1 VVRTRSI
8 LESSFAQ
15 FQADRHVVELARSV
29 RKNEEALEGYAEAFR
44 CHLGDFA
51 EYAALRRELSDKER
65 EGGHRSSRRRDKEG
79 DLNELE
85 LLRKVLRTHACHSC
99 PDREAHARW
108 ATRWWKLERETERT
122 RRQIRK
128 RTGAISIVFERVMGV
143 LTDAGYLQGSGEDVE
158 LTIHGT
164 TLRRIYGERDLLVAE
179 SLRRQLWND
188 LDAPSLAAMV
198 AAIVYEPRRDDA
210 PLHPRDMP
218 GGAFPDALRATI
230 RAHQKLREIE
240 ADHQVAGTSD
250 LAAHLSL
257 AVYRWASGRRL
268 ESVLDGHDVQAG
280 DFVRWCKQIIDVLDQ
295 IITVGV
301 GPIHEVALDAR
312 ARVFRGVVAMSSVA

>member
-1 VVRTRSI
+1 MSSNCCARFSAPTLATAAPIEKHTQDGRRGGGNWNARQTAPGVKSASARVRFP
-8 LESSFAQ
+8 SSSSVSWRFSRMPDTFRAMARMSNSPPTAQ
-15 FQADRHVVELARSV
+15 
-29 RKNEEALEGYAEAFR
+29 
-44 CHLGDFA
+44 
-51 EYAALRRELSDKER
+51 
-65 EGGHRSSRRRDKEG
+65 
-79 DLNELE
+79 
-85 LLRKVLRTHACHSC
+85 
-99 PDREAHARW
+99 PW
-108 ATRWWKLERETERT
+108 
-122 RRQIRK
+122 
-128 RTGAISIVFERVMGV
+128 
-143 LTDAGYLQGSGEDVE
+143 
-158 LTIHGT
+158 
-164 TLRRIYGERDLLVAE
+164 RRIYGERDLLVAE
-179 SLRRQLWND
+179 SLRRQLWNG

-230 RAHQKLREIE
+230 RAHQKLRDIE

-268 ESVLDGHDVQAG
+268 ESVLDGHDVQAEILSAG
-280 DFVRWCKQIIDVLDQ
+280 VNKLLTFWTKSS
-295 IITVGV
+295 TVGV

>member
-1 VVRTRSI
+1 
-8 LESSFAQ
+8 
-15 FQADRHVVELARSV
+15 
-29 RKNEEALEGYAEAFR
+29 
-44 CHLGDFA
+44 
-51 EYAALRRELSDKER
+51 
-65 EGGHRSSRRRDKEG
+65 
-79 DLNELE
+79 
-85 LLRKVLRTHACHSC
+85 
-99 PDREAHARW
+99 
-108 ATRWWKLERETERT
+108 
-122 RRQIRK
+122 
-128 RTGAISIVFERVMGV
+128 
-143 LTDAGYLQGSGEDVE
+143 
-158 LTIHGT
+158 
-164 TLRRIYGERDLLVAE
+164 VAE
-179 SLRRQLWND
+179 CLRRQVWNS

-230 RAHQKLREIE
+230 RAHQKLRDIE
-240 ADHQVAGTSD
+240 ADYQVAGTSD